1 MTGKRKTHSAQFEAK
16 IALAAI
22 RGDRTINDLAGEF
35 QIHPTMIHA
44 SKKVLLDA
52 SEEIFAS
59 GKKSPA
65 APVEDHKTELYEQIG
80 RLEMEL
86 ERLKKKSARPNVSGR

>member
-1 MTGKRKTHSAQFEAK
+1 MTVKRKTHSAQFKAK
-16 IALAAI
+16 VALAAI
-22 RGDRTINDLAGEF
+22 KGDQTIDDLAGEF

-44 SKKVLLDA
+44 WKKLLDS

-59 GKKSPA
+59 GKKSPV
-65 APVEDHKTELYEQIG
+65 APVEDHRTELYEQIG

-86 ERLKKKSARPNVSGR
+86 EWLKKKSARLG

>member
-1 MTGKRKTHSAQFEAK
+1 MTAKRKTHSAQFKAK

-22 RGDRTINDLAGEF
+22 KGDRTINDLAGEF

-44 SKKVLLDA
+44 WKKLLLDA

-59 GKKSPA
+59 GRKSPA
-65 APVEDHKTELYEQIG
+65 PPADDHQTELYEQNG
-80 RLEMEL
+80 RLKMEL
-86 ERLKKKSARPNVSGR
+86 EWLKKKSARLG